1 MLKDKVTLMEK
12 SQLDII
18 EQRLALHC
26 AMCRDSFLHIKHTPI
41 GSSIERLIQLE
52 KALFRHLMHS
62 SDWGVELEGHLLPH
76 DEAIHGGKKYHN
88 MNEFIQH
95 TESII
100 GELKHTLL
108 TVDNANVSKTLSYW
122 LAAIQIE
129 FDQINNYIR

>member
-1 MLKDKVTLMEK
+1 MVNDKVTLMEK

-18 EQRLALHC
+18 KQRLALHC

-52 KALFRHLMHS
+52 KALFKHLIHS
-62 SDWGVELEGHLLPH
+62 SDWEVEGNLLPH
-76 DEAIHGGKKYHN
+76 NESIHTGKKYHN

-100 GELKHTLL
+100 EELKYTLF
-108 TVDNANVSKTLSYW
+108 TVDNTNTSKTLSYW
-122 LAAIQIE
+122 IAAIQIE
-129 FDQINNYIR
+129 FDQIKNYIR